1 MIRNVEKTPPVSRR
15 GYLAVDAE
23 KASIFANLHLDSHRL
38 FQRLEH
44 RHDAADQSAHRG
56 QFGGAEVDA
65 GIDTQTVREIASQM
79 AGCFWQ

>member
-1 MIRNVEKTPPVSRR
+1 LKKTPPISRR

-44 RHDAADQSAHRG
+44 RHDAAGQGAHG
-56 QFGGAEVDA
+56 DQFGEAEVELGVDA
-65 GIDTQTVREIASQM
+65 EAVREVASQM